1 MNFYRF
7 LPWIIFTWI
16 GFSTYWY
23 ACEIKYNNCSCFRKR
38 PSIPIFVL
46 TDGIDTLL
54 TAQQNVT
61 FRQNKATPYLTPNLE
76 KKITGIANYLAN
88 HKNKR
93 LAITTAYAPNE
104 TADLANKRCQNI
116 KNEFSKQLNNV
127 FLKGK
132 QSNINLDSFF
142 VQKIIQQPNPIVFQD
157 TLFNVT
163 ELKIVAKT
171 MLSPEQ
177 ISTLQNDTVRL
188 MFDKKTA
195 DMVVSEKTY
204 QYIDQIDALLTQ
216 QPKLRVYIIGHTDE
230 DDSAETN
237 YHLGME
243 RAIMAQKWLEKMGIN
258 PRQTLVFSEGETK
271 PIASNK
277 TVEGQRLNRR
287 VELVV
292 K

>member
-1 MNFYRF
+1 M
-7 LPWIIFTWI
+7 
-16 GFSTYWY
+16 
-23 ACEIKYNNCSCFRKR
+23 
-38 PSIPIFVL
+38 
-46 TDGIDTLL
+46 
-54 TAQQNVT
+54 
-61 FRQNKATPYLTPNLE
+61 
-76 KKITGIANYLAN
+76 
-88 HKNKR
+88 
-93 LAITTAYAPNE
+93 
-104 TADLANKRCQNI
+104 
-116 KNEFSKQLNNV
+116 
-127 FLKGK
+127 KGK

-230 DDSAETN
+230 NDGAEEN
-237 YHLGME
+237 YRLGME

-258 PRQTLVFSEGETK
+258 PRQTLVFSEGENK

-277 TVEGQRLNRR
+277 TLEGQRLNRR

>member
-38 PSIPIFVL
+38 PSIPAFVL

-54 TAQQNVT
+54 SA
-61 FRQNKATPYLTPNLE
+61 RQNITFTQNNAALYLTPDLE
-76 KKITGIANYLAN
+76 KKMMGIANYLTS

-93 LAITTAYAPNE
+93 LSITTAYTPNE
-104 TADLANKRCQNI
+104 TANLATKRWQNV
-116 KNEFSKQLNNV
+116 KNEFSKHLNNV
-127 FLKGK
+127 FLKSK
-132 QSNINLDSFF
+132 QGDFNVDSFF

-157 TLFNVT
+157 TLFNVV

-171 MLSPEQ
+171 ILLPQQ
-177 ISTLQNDTVRL
+177 IATLQNDTVRL

-195 DMVVSEKTY
+195 DMVVSKKTY

-216 QPKLRVYIIGHTDE
+216 QPKLRIYIIGHTDE
-230 DDSAETN
+230 DDSAEKN
-237 YHLGME
+237 YRLGME

-271 PIASNK
+271 PMASNK
-277 TVEGQRLNRR
+277 TLEGQRLNRR
-287 VELVV
+287 VELVI

>member
-1 MNFYRF
+1 
-7 LPWIIFTWI
+7 LP
-16 GFSTYWY
+16 S
-23 ACEIKYNNCSCFRKR
+23 
-38 PSIPIFVL
+38 
-46 TDGIDTLL
+46 
-54 TAQQNVT
+54 
-61 FRQNKATPYLTPNLE
+61 
-76 KKITGIANYLAN
+76 

-230 DDSAETN
+230 DDGAEENYRFRHGTSHYGTKMVRKNGHQPTTN
-237 YHLGME
+237 TRFFG
-243 RAIMAQKWLEKMGIN
+243 RGN
-258 PRQTLVFSEGETK
+258 QTHCIE
-271 PIASNK
+271 
-277 TVEGQRLNRR
+277 QNRR
-287 VELVV
+287 RTKIEPACRACG
-292 K
+292 KIIS

>member
-1 MNFYRF
+1 
-7 LPWIIFTWI
+7 
-16 GFSTYWY
+16 
-23 ACEIKYNNCSCFRKR
+23 
-38 PSIPIFVL
+38 VL

-61 FRQNKATPYLTPNLE
+61 FRQNEATPYLTPNLE
-76 KKITGIANYLAN
+76 KKITGIANYLIS

-116 KNEFSKQLNNV
+116 KNEFLKQLSNV
-127 FLKGK
+127 SLKGK
-132 QSNINLDSFF
+132 QSALNLDSLF
-142 VQKIIQQPNPIVFQD
+142 VEKVVQQPNPIIFQD
-157 TLFNVT
+157 TLFNVA

-258 PRQTLVFSEGETK
+258 PRQTLVFSEGENK

-277 TVEGQRLNRR
+277 TLEGQRLNRR

>member
-195 DMVVSEKTY
+195 DMVVSEKIY

-230 DDSAETN
+230 NDGAEEN
-237 YHLGME
+237 YRLGME

-287 VELVV
+287 VELVI